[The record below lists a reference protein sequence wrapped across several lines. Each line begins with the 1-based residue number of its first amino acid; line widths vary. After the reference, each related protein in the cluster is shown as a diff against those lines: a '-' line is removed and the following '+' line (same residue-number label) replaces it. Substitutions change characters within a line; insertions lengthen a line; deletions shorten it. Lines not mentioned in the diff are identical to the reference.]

1 MIEAFAVLL
10 VAIPVINVFFVYDG
24 IRRWRR
30 VPSRI
35 LFAFAVVKVVIWGM
49 GVYAGVLSLR
59 YLLDIPG
66 LPADGIGLAAVLV
79 AVSALPFYVWT
90 VMRGIEASNGEP

>member
-10 VAIPVINVFFVYDG
+10 VAIPVINAFFVYDG
-24 IRRWRR
+24 IRRWHR

-66 LPADGIGLAAVLV
+66 LPGDGIGLAAVLV

-90 VMRGIEASNGEP
+90 VMRGIEGIER